1 MTTLIIASIAPTLA
15 LLIYFY
21 LKDQY
26 NPEPISMILKSFFLG
41 MICVIPISFF
51 QFVIKLELMPV
62 SFLNQT
68 LFFTSIPEET
78 LKWLLFYVL
87 IYSNKEF
94 DEPIDGIVYAVTISL
109 GFATIENILYLFTY
123 GVKFAFMR
131 ALFPVSSH
139 CIFGIIMGYFYG
151 KAKFTTKF
159 KKHFLLLSLLI
170 PIFLHTNFDFL
181 IITKAKWIYYLT
193 PFMLIMWIISMY
205 IVKRMHYKTT
215 EMHLKSIIDA
225 QRAS

>member
-1 MTTLIIASIAPTLA
+1 MTTIIIASAAPTLA

-41 MICVIPISFF
+41 MVCVIPISFF
-51 QFVIKLELMPV
+51 QFVIKLELFQV
-62 SFLNQT
+62 SFLNQA

-94 DEPIDGIVYAVTISL
+94 DEPIDGIVYAVAISL

-123 GVKFAFMR
+123 GVKFALMR

-139 CIFGIIMGYFYG
+139 CIFGIVMGYFYG
-151 KAKFTTKF
+151 KAKFTIKY
-159 KKHFLLLSLLI
+159 KKQFFLLSLLI
-170 PIFLHTNFDFL
+170 PIILHTNFDFL
-181 IITKAKWIYYLT
+181 IITKVKWIYYLT

-205 IVKRMHYKTT
+205 IVKRMHHKTT
-215 EMHLKSIIDA
+215 EMHLQTILESQK
-225 QRAS
+225 AS

>member
-1 MTTLIIASIAPTLA
+1 MTTIIIASIAPTLA

-26 NPEPISMILKSFFLG
+26 NPEPISMIAKSFFLG

-51 QFVIKLELMPV
+51 QFVLKLELIQT
-62 SFLNQT
+62 SFLNQA
-68 LFFTSIPEET
+68 LFLTSIPEET

-109 GFATIENILYLFTY
+109 GFATIENVLYLFTY
-123 GVKFAFMR
+123 GVKFAFIR

-151 KAKFTTKF
+151 KTKFTTEY
-159 KKHFLLLSLLI
+159 KKHFFLLSLI
-170 PIFLHTNFDFL
+170 TPILLHTIFDFM

-193 PFMLIMWIISMY
+193 PFMLVMWIISMY
-205 IVKRMHYKTT
+205 TVKRMRYKTT

>member
-1 MTTLIIASIAPTLA
+1 MTTIIIASSAPTLA

-26 NPEPISMILKSFFLG
+26 NPEPISMIVKSFFLG

-51 QFVIKLELMPV
+51 QFVIKLELIQA
-62 SFLNQT
+62 SFLNQA

-123 GVKFAFMR
+123 GVKFALLR
-131 ALFPVSSH
+131 ALFPVLSH

-151 KAKFTTKF
+151 KAKFTSKY
-159 KKHFLLLSLLI
+159 KKHFFLLSLI
-170 PIFLHTNFDFL
+170 VPILLHTNFDFL
-181 IITKAKWIYYLT
+181 ILTKVKWIYYLT

-205 IVKRMHYKTT
+205 IVKRMHHKTT
-215 EMHLKSIIDA
+215 EMHLKTILES
-225 QRAS
+225 QQAS